1 MAQFDVFP
9 NPNKASRDRIPYL
22 ICLQHDL
29 LEGLAHVV
37 VAPLRHGEDD
47 IPMLEL
53 NPIVNLEGVSYIVQ
67 VQDLAAIPRRKLG
80 KAVASLATERDALLA
95 ALDFLFTGF

>member
-1 MAQFDVFP
+1 
-9 NPNKASRDRIPYL
+9 
-22 ICLQHDL
+22 
-29 LEGLAHVV
+29 
-37 VAPLRHGEDD
+37 
-47 IPMLEL
+47 MLEL